1 MNIFQIITCLIK
13 THFKSRFQKDLEILA
28 LRSQLAVFQ
37 QHVINHKITKP
48 RLTDRFR
55 RLWIFL
61 SKNLPNWQ
69 DALVIVKPKTVI
81 GWHKRLFKF
90 YWRRKS
96 RGGRPKISP
105 ATIALIKRIHKENP
119 TLSPEQIHERLIA
132 LSITDAPAP
141 NTIARYIRDK
151 RKRPT
156 EKQVQSWQT
165 FLRNHAKSLWSMD
178 FFVTPTL
185 TFQVLYVLIIVSHD
199 RRKIEHFAVTT
210 QPSSAWM
217 IQQIRNATPFDNQ
230 PEYIIHD
237 NFPAFKEKHF
247 QQFLADINIK
257 SKSITPF
264 CPWQNGVAERL
275 VGIVRR
281 ELLDFAIPINQ
292 RHLEKLLAEYV
303 NYYNNVRTHQTLG
316 GQMPIVSDPPPPSK
330 IKATELSAKPI
341 LGGLYHNYEKVA

>member
-1 MNIFQIITCLIK
+1 MWVLLNMLIMSMFIQSK
-13 THFKSRFQKDLEILA
+13 AILTIPTPVA
-28 LRSQLAVFQ
+28 A
-37 QHVINHKITKP
+37 
-48 RLTDRFR
+48 
-55 RLWIFL
+55 
-61 SKNLPNWQ
+61 
-69 DALVIVKPKTVI
+69 I
-81 GWHKRLFKF
+81 GWIA
-90 YWRRKS
+90 KS
-96 RGGRPKISP
+96 
-105 ATIALIKRIHKENP
+105 LW
-119 TLSPEQIHERLIA
+119 
-132 LSITDAPAP
+132 
-141 NTIARYIRDK
+141 
-151 RKRPT
+151 
-156 EKQVQSWQT
+156 VQSWQT